1 VPIAASFSVLGVG
14 SGMAGDTTAMQP
26 AEVDDGELERLLA
39 PLREDPQRSAILTDV
54 DGTIAPIVLN
64 PADAAVPEPTRG
76 LLRALAARYALVGCL
91 SGRRALDARRIVGL
105 DELAYSGNHGFELLL
120 PGDKEV
126 RPDPSL
132 DGHEG
137 DAPNFVG
144 SLDRSGLERVGIRT
158 EDKGA
163 IVALHWRGAENE
175 GAAESLAHEIASEAE
190 WQGLV
195 PHHGRKVLEVR
206 PNVAVNKGI
215 AVAALLAS
223 RDVDAALYGGDDRTD
238 VDAFIALRTL
248 REDGKLRATAC
259 IAVAS
264 EESPAEVSGE
274 ADLTVDGPPGFVRV
288 LEALAE

>member
-1 VPIAASFSVLGVG
+1 VPITASFSIL
-14 SGMAGDTTAMQP
+14 GMAGDTTAVSP
-26 AEVDDGELERLLA
+26 AAADDGELERLLS
-39 PLREDPQRSAILTDV
+39 PLRDDPPHSAVLTDI
-54 DGTIAPIVLN
+54 DGTIAPIVQD
-64 PADAAVPEPTRG
+64 PAEAAVPEQTRG
-76 LLRALAARYALVGCL
+76 LLRTLAERYALVGCL

-120 PGDKEV
+120 PGEEEV

-137 DAPNFVG
+137 DAPQFVT
-144 SLDRSGLERVGIRT
+144 SLDRSELDRVGIRT

-175 GAAESLAHEIASEAE
+175 GAAESVAHEIASEAE

-195 PHHGRKVLEVR
+195 PHRGRKVLEIR

-215 AVAALLAS
+215 AVAALIPA
-223 RDVDAALYGGDDRTD
+223 RPVKAALYGGDDRTD
-238 VDAFIALRTL
+238 VDAFAALRTL
-248 REDGKLRATAC
+248 REDGHLSATAC

-264 EESPAEVSGE
+264 EESPPEVSGE
-274 ADLTVDGPPGFVRV
+274 ADFTVDGPPGFVSV
-288 LEALAE
+288 LEALAA